1 MDKKIVNDEVSV
13 DVEKVSEVEMAKGVK
28 AMEEVKVDVVLY
40 KHFCSS
46 CGKQY
51 EDSSKNSH
59 ICKECKEAKKKSNQK
74 ASAINAKRRAKELGL
89 VGVQTYNESRN
100 FLKELA
106 KNKETT
112 IAEVMKEV
120 ITVYQASL

>member
-1 MDKKIVNDEVSV
+1 MTKKIVANEVSV

-74 ASAINAKRRAKELGL
+74 ASALSAKKRAKTLGL
-89 VGVQTYNESRN
+89 VGAQIYDEDRN
-100 FLKELA
+100 KLKEIA
-106 KNKETT
+106 KVKDTT
-112 IAEVMKEV
+112 IAEVVKSV
-120 ITVYQASL
+120 LATIKL

>member
-1 MDKKIVNDEVSV
+1 MAKKIVANEVSV

-74 ASAINAKRRAKELGL
+74 ASAINAKKRAKTLGL
-89 VGVQTYNESRN
+89 VGAQIYDEDRN
-100 FLKELA
+100 KLKEIA
-106 KNKETT
+106 KVKDTT
-112 IAEVMKEV
+112 IAEVVKSVLATIE
-120 ITVYQASL
+120 I

>member
-1 MDKKIVNDEVSV
+1 MAKKIVANEVSV
-13 DVEKVSEVEMAKGVK
+13 DVEKVSEVEMAKEVK

-74 ASAINAKRRAKELGL
+74 ASALSAKKRAKTLGL
-89 VGVQTYNESRN
+89 VGAQIYDEDRN
-100 FLKELA
+100 KLKEIA
-106 KNKETT
+106 KVKDTT
-112 IAEVMKEV
+112 IAEVVKSV
-120 ITVYQASL
+120 LATIKL